1 MAEAEK
7 RSEFAALCKEGRRRE
22 GEAVHGSGRDLVLCS
37 GPPLVSFTLG
47 VSYAMHSTG

>member
-22 GEAVHGSGRDLVLCS
+22 AAHGSGRDLVLCS